1 MKANQTSAIPV
12 VELVLLKQAT
22 CNKLSVGAAGDIT
35 YQIASTPDKKHIY
48 LSLQDSGSKG
58 YFSREWVDAEKIATI
73 LDEAA
78 ATLSGVTSKVFRPA
92 FSGQSSNNAPFLAA
106 ALLSEGLLKK
116 DGVHGLRLHA
126 TGDIDNWLKK
136 QLSQKGK
143 PIRVRMD
150 GKPIEA
156 AAASENESTRK
167 DTTHANRQTA

>member
-1 MKANQTSAIPV
+1 MTLKQSTVTPIV
-12 VELVLLKQAT
+12 DLLLLKHAT
-22 CNKLSVGAAGDIT
+22 CKKLSVGAAGDIA
-35 YQIASTPDKKHIY
+35 YQIASTPDKKHLY

-58 YFSREWVDAEKIATI
+58 YFSREWVNAEKVATI

-78 ATLSGVTSKVFRPA
+78 ATLTGITSKVFRPA

-106 ALLSEGLLKK
+106 VLLSEGLLKK

-126 TGDIDNWLKK
+126 TGEIDNWLKK

-150 GKPIEA
+150 GKPIEV
-156 AAASENESTRK
+156 AAASQNESAGK
-167 DTTHANRQTA
+167 DATHANRQTA